1 MFRLKC
7 AINTK
12 MRDFNNYQKKD
23 TKKNLPVFTSKYGLV
38 QASVWEQETENGSFL
53 SISYNRSYKDKK
65 DEWQKT
71 QSLRVSDIKDLQSA
85 LEECY
90 IYARHK
96 KE

>member
-1 MFRLKC
+1 
-7 AINTK
+7 

-23 TKKNLPVFTSKYGLV
+23 EPKKLPVFNSKYGLV

-53 SISYNRSYKDKK
+53 SISFNRSYKDKN
-65 DEWQKT
+65 DEWKQT
-71 QSLRVSDIKDLQSA
+71 QSLRVNDIKDLQSA

-90 IYARHK
+90 IYARQK